1 LPLSLRHIGIR
12 ADDFNLVPEFL
23 NQRPGERRGGYKGSK
38 PRSKCHPRDR
48 CFEPAVFPRPMDA
61 LEAHRVRPYTGSMHV
76 HAHGAGGPTRVL
88 KISLAVTLGYIVLLV
103 VAGMRAHSLA
113 LLSEAGHNLSD
124 FLALLLSLVAVYF
137 QTRPANSTKTY
148 GYHRAGVLAALVNA
162 TSLVAVSFFIFY
174 EAFRRLQ
181 HPEHVQATV
190 MMWVAA
196 AGVVMNGVI
205 ALLLYRSSRG
215 FGGDVNIRSALL
227 HEVGD
232 TLSTAAVIAGGWA
245 ILVTRNYWIDSAL
258 SFGIAVLILWSGFGI
273 VRETLN
279 ILLEGTPRGMKLEKI
294 ESAIRSVG
302 GVNDVH
308 DLHVWSIGSETHALS
323 CHISIADI
331 PPSVSERILR
341 DVKDRLLH
349 DFRIDHTTI
358 QFEHAICEVAHGCVI
373 PVSESEEHHHHHSH

>member
-1 LPLSLRHIGIR
+1 
-12 ADDFNLVPEFL
+12 
-23 NQRPGERRGGYKGSK
+23 
-38 PRSKCHPRDR
+38 
-48 CFEPAVFPRPMDA
+48 
-61 LEAHRVRPYTGSMHV
+61 MHV
-76 HAHGAGGPTRVL
+76 HAHGHGSPTRVL
-88 KISLAVTLGYIVLLV
+88 TISLAVTLAYIVLLV
-103 VAGMRAHSLA
+103 VAGVRAHSLA

-124 FLALLLSLVAVYF
+124 FLALALSLVAVYF
-137 QTRPANSTKTY
+137 QSRPANSSKTY
-148 GYHRAGVLAALVNA
+148 GYHRAGVLVALVNA
-162 TSLVAVSFFIFY
+162 TSLVGVSFFIFY
-174 EAFRRLQ
+174 EAFKRLQ
-181 HPEHVQATV
+181 HPEHVQASV

-205 ALLLYRSSRG
+205 ALLLYRS
-215 FGGDVNIRSALL
+215 GGDVNIRSALL

-245 ILVTRNYWIDSAL
+245 ILLTGNYWIDSVL
-258 SFGIAVLILWSGFGI
+258 SVVIGVLILWSGLGI

-294 ESAIRSVG
+294 ELAIRSIE

-341 DVKDRLLH
+341 DVKERLLRE
-349 DFRIDHTTI
+349 FRIDHTTI
-358 QFEHAICEVAHGCVI
+358 QFEHAVCEVAHGCVI
-373 PVSESEEHHHHHSH
+373 PVSEVAQEHHHHNH

>member
-1 LPLSLRHIGIR
+1 MLRH
-12 ADDFNLVPEFL
+12 P
-23 NQRPGERRGGYKGSK
+23 
-38 PRSKCHPRDR
+38 
-48 CFEPAVFPRPMDA
+48 
-61 LEAHRVRPYTGSMHV
+61 LEAYLVHSYTESVHV
-76 HAHGAGGPTRVL
+76 HTHGTGGTTRVL
-88 KISLAVTLGYIVLLV
+88 KISLGVTLAYIALLV
-103 VAGMRAHSLA
+103 VAGVRAHSLA

-137 QTRPANSTKTY
+137 QSRPASSTKTY

-190 MMWVAA
+190 MMWVAG
-196 AGVVMNGVI
+196 AGVVMNGAI
-205 ALLLYRSSRG
+205 ALLLYRSS
-215 FGGDVNIRSALL
+215 GGAGSDVNIRSALL

-245 ILVTRNYWIDSAL
+245 ILITGNYWIDSAL
-258 SFGIAVLILWSGFGI
+258 SFGIGALILWSGFGI

-279 ILLEGTPRGMKLEKI
+279 ILLEGTPRGMELERVASCIRTI
-294 ESAIRSVG
+294 E

-341 DVKDRLLH
+341 DVKDRLHH

-358 QFEHAICEVAHGCVI
+358 QFEHVICEVAHGCVI
-373 PVSESEEHHHHHSH
+373 PVGETEAAHHHH